1 MKQPITV
8 ASAARL
14 LGICRHELQELI
26 RRGEL
31 ETFEGRID
39 PEALKG
45 LYPGLS
51 FEHSRIEERVGLLKQ
66 SAFARRVRGEVMPD
80 RNDLSVQ
87 LHQSNVEL
95 AVQRA
100 RAERYLRILEEV
112 TGKLGELGARTEGTQ
127 RMQLVELNRWL
138 ADRLQK

>member
-14 LGICRHELQELI
+14 LGVCRHELQEQI

-39 PEALKG
+39 PEALKV

-51 FEHSRIEERVGLLKQ
+51 LDQSRIEERVGLLKQ
-66 SAFARRVRGEVMPD
+66 GAFARRVRQEVMPD
-80 RNDLSVQ
+80 PDDLPLQ
-87 LHQSNVEL
+87 LQKSNVEL

-112 TGKLGELGARTEGTQ
+112 TDRLGELGACSDGTQ
-127 RMQLVELNRWL
+127 PARLSELNRWL